1 MDKSKWEILH
11 ERLTSKKFIRNII
24 VDGRMYDE
32 ELIIGW
38 ELSQEEIDQIVMQ
51 SALEIRKKS
60 TLIAAQHL

>member
-32 ELIIGW
+32 ELISGW
-38 ELSQEEIDQIVMQ
+38 ELSQ
-51 SALEIRKKS
+51 
-60 TLIAAQHL
+60 